1 MNKTKTRLLTESG
14 VMIALAAILSL
25 IKVFALPYGGSVT
38 LCSMLPIILV
48 GYRNGVRWGV
58 LTAFAYSII
67 QLILDIPSGIFR
79 GVSLG
84 MVVGVVVFDY
94 LIAFTALGLGGL
106 FKNKIKNAP
115 LSLVCGALVAMIVR
129 YLAHAVSGYIFFSE
143 YAEWFFGQE
152 GFAFGQQMLEKYH
165 GNTLFVI
172 YTLFYNGTFMI
183 PEIII
188 TSIVCVLVVSVLKLV
203 DKKQITQ

>member
-1 MNKTKTRLLTESG
+1 MNKSNTRLLTESG

-25 IKVFALPYGGSVT
+25 IKVFALPYGGSIT

-48 GYRNGVRWGV
+48 SYRNGVRWGV

-67 QLILDIPSGIFR
+67 QLILDIPSGIFK

-84 MVVGVVVFDY
+84 MIVGVVVFDY
-94 LIAFTALGLGGL
+94 LIAFSALGLGGL
-106 FKNKIKNAP
+106 FRNKIKNAP
-115 LSLVCGALVAMIVR
+115 LSLVCGALVGMIIR
-129 YLAHAVSGYIFFSE
+129 YLAHAASGYIFFAE

-152 GFAFGQQMLEKYH
+152 GFTLGQQILEKYH
-165 GNTLFVI
+165 GNTLFII
-172 YTLFYNGTFMI
+172 YTFFYNGTFMI

-188 TSIVCVLVVSVLKLV
+188 TSIVCTLVVSVLTLV
-203 DKKQITQ
+203 DKKRITQ

>member
-1 MNKTKTRLLTESG
+1 MNKTQTRLLTESG
-14 VMIALAAILSL
+14 VMIALAAI
-25 IKVFALPYGGSVT
+25 K
-38 LCSMLPIILV
+38 
-48 GYRNGVRWGV
+48 
-58 LTAFAYSII
+58 
-67 QLILDIPSGIFR
+67 

-94 LIAFTALGLGGL
+94 LVAFTALGLGGL
-106 FKNKIKNAP
+106 FRNKIKNAP

-129 YLAHAVSGYIFFSE
+129 YIAHAVSGYIFFSE
-143 YAEWFFGQE
+143 YADWFFGQE
-152 GFAFGQQMLEKYH
+152 GFTLGQQILEKYH

-188 TSIVCVLVVSVLKLV
+188 TSIVCVLIISVLKLV

>member
-1 MNKTKTRLLTESG
+1 MNKSNTRLLTESG

-25 IKVFALPYGGSVT
+25 IKVFALPYGGSIT

-48 GYRNGVRWGV
+48 SYRNGVRWGV

-67 QLILDIPSGIFR
+67 QLILDIPSGIFK

-84 MVVGVVVFDY
+84 MIVGVVVFDY

-106 FKNKIKNAP
+106 FRNKIKNVP
-115 LSLVCGALVAMIVR
+115 LSLVCGALVGMIIR
-129 YLAHAVSGYIFFSE
+129 YLAHAASGYIFFAE

-152 GFAFGQQMLEKYH
+152 GFTLGQQILEKYH
-165 GNTLFVI
+165 GNTLFII
-172 YTLFYNGTFMI
+172 YTFFYNGTFMI

-188 TSIVCVLVVSVLKLV
+188 TSIVCTLVVSVLTLV
-203 DKKQITQ
+203 DKKRITQ